1 MMDEQG
7 KPSRIVV
14 TAAWR
19 KEQQTKREAYEAKRR
34 AWVRTFERGTEAEED
49 ESPAP
54 GETAASD
61 ALETRD
67 ARVAPRRGSR
77 GGTVRDKRQVRFTF

>member
-1 MMDEQG
+1 MDEEE
-7 KPSRIVV
+7 KSPRVVV
-14 TAAWR
+14 TASWR
-19 KEQQTKREAYEAKRR
+19 KEQQAKREAYEAKRR

-54 GETAASD
+54 GETAAPG

-67 ARVAPRRGSR
+67 ARVAPRRGRR
-77 GGTVRDKRQVRFTF
+77 GGTVRDKRQMRFTF